1 MSQPIVLT
9 GANIKIY
16 INNKLYKS
24 VQTVSFRISYGEEPI
39 FGIDANYPQEIAPGK
54 ITVNGSVQGLR
65 LKLDGGLQGSN
76 MRPLFT
82 DAAAGPYISFRIQ
95 DRATQEDILYIP
107 AAKISEESH
116 TIPAKGVYRLN
127 FSFVGQIPLFSLDR
141 A

>member
-16 INNKLYKS
+16 INNKVYKT
-24 VQTVSFRISYGEEPI
+24 VQSITFEVSYEETPI
-39 FGIDANYPQEIAPGK
+39 FGVDANYPQEIAPGK

-82 DAAAGPYISFRIQ
+82 DAAAGPYISLRIQ

-107 AAKISEESH
+107 NAKISKERH
-116 TIPAKGVYRLN
+116 AIVTKQVYKLN
-127 FSFVGQIPLFSLDR
+127 FYFVGQIPLFSLDR

>member
-9 GANIKIY
+9 GPNIKVY
-16 INNKLYKS
+16 INNKVYKT
-24 VQTVSFRISYGEEPI
+24 VQSITFEVSYEETPI
-39 FGIDANYPQEIAPGK
+39 FGIDANYAQEIAPGK

-107 AAKISEESH
+107 NAKISKERH
-116 TIPAKGVYRLN
+116 TIVNKQVYRLN
-127 FSFVGQIPLFSLDR
+127 FDFVGQIPLFYLDR